1 MLHLKLKTTFL
12 VAAFILQFFVK
23 QAASLWHEIGMVNS
37 YKATICE
44 SVFSD
49 VVTVIAWIGA
59 LKNSGP
65 YASSVLNEVSAG

>member
-49 VVTVIAWIGA
+49 VVTVIA
-59 LKNSGP
+59 
-65 YASSVLNEVSAG
+65 